1 MKFRAPT
8 RKLQKSAKVDAGSL
22 ISMANSFP
30 VAQAWI
36 RFASWPAY
44 RRVQTAQSVRAQRDW
59 EQHVFISVFIYD
71 RR

>member
-1 MKFRAPT
+1 
-8 RKLQKSAKVDAGSL
+8 
-22 ISMANSFP
+22 MANSFP

-59 EQHVFISVFIYD
+59 EQHVFISVFMTD
-71 RR
+71 DDQVGVAALASDWSTFP